1 MDRKQEDHRFADVN
15 ALLPEMGIRI
25 ITGEA
30 DALCFRLLCTV
41 TPEAVSLLG
50 EVLGAELIAHKSVC
64 NDPTV
69 FLTWRIMQDCAI
81 LHMAKS
87 WPCVVEVKRCLPQ
100 GFVGFLGVKDLEQFK
115 TDHPYFFTSHK
126 IDEKFNVTVD
136 REGIYEQGRSYYV
149 CDRQPHVGFSN
160 VHHFSGAHQ

>member
-1 MDRKQEDHRFADVN
+1 MDRKHEDRRFADVD

-50 EVLGAELIAHKSVC
+50 EVLGAELIVHKSVC

-81 LHMAKS
+81 LHLAKS
-87 WPCVVEVKRCLPQ
+87 WPCVVEVFNPTPRE
-100 GFVGFLGVKDLEQFK
+100 FLGFICVKDLEQFK
-115 TDHPYFFTSHK
+115 TDRSYFFTTYK
-126 IDEKFNVTVD
+126 TDEKFNVTVD
-136 REGIYEQGRSYYV
+136 REGTYEQGRMYQV
-149 CDRQPHVGFSN
+149 FETQAHVGFSN